1 MHKRLNRIAAAVI
14 SSNTSPLREDVIAS
28 YLRQPSPCFQPRPPA
43 VTIKPL
49 GTLARRTMKDY
60 LITIQHDETNIRELD
75 KVKKWRNKLYGKWR
89 EQCLKSSWH
98 TAAAAWLVGSVSTVL
113 IAITFP
119 AARNTSAIV
128 ASELGWM
135 AGCGSY
141 CCDWCWKQSHGCI
154 LKKYKHDSPPIMS
167 MLQYLAYFSR
177 SNILIRL
184 FLFGERERKR
194 GEGG

>member
-14 SSNTSPLREDVIAS
+14 SSNTSLREGVIAS

-60 LITIQHDETNIRELD
+60 LITIQHDETNRRELD

-89 EQCLKSSWH
+89 EQWLKSSWH

-154 LKKYKHDSPPIMS
+154 LTKNTS
-167 MLQYLAYFSR
+167 MIHRQSCPCCSTLHTSQGQIF
-177 SNILIRL
+177 
-184 FLFGERERKR
+184 
-194 GEGG
+194 